1 MGNDWLRDPR
11 ISARKSSFAPK
22 RLNGSRFKRPHDR
35 NSRRG
40 RSFARSRNCGRPEIN
55 GAFVGKGT
63 VARRRLKLS
72 GPVAALRASRRVN
85 KDVAVQSVERRD
97 ELLREARDRR
107 CARANATRRSIG
119 PQRPPPRG
127 RTSTVDA
134 GPRRFSDVVDV
145 GTGIRWRTVVRG
157 VDRTRRCTDP
167 TDRASSAGIAHI
179 LRLRQ

>member
-1 MGNDWLRDPR
+1 MIGCETHAYQRERALSRPNDSTVPGLNVPTTE
-11 ISARKSSFAPK
+11 ILAAVAP
-22 RLNGSRFKRPHDR
+22 L
-35 NSRRG
+35 RG
-40 RSFARSRNCGRPEIN
+40 RDRPKKLRPAGNKRHVCGKRHGRATQID
-55 GAFVGKGT
+55 AV
-63 VARRRLKLS
+63 RRLRR
-72 GPVAALRASRRVN
+72 VRRRVN
-85 KDVAVQSVERRD
+85 MDGAVQSVERRD

-107 CARANATRRSIG
+107 CARANAARRSIG